1 MAGHPDIQ
9 NLRTSP
15 DGIELIKEFESFF
28 PDAYLDPVNVWTI
41 GWGHTESVS
50 EGDHITRD
58 EGEVLLQGDL
68 IETEGYIK
76 NIIKVPL
83 TQHQFDALVS
93 ICFNM
98 GIGNLQKKTEIVKLT
113 NRGNYAAACA
123 DFGYHFSGTDRN
135 TNESKEFDGLKRRR
149 AAEMALW
156 NLPDHVASDK
166 SPISPPLQKGEGGIT
181 PDKPKNASDS
191 PLKDMVEQ
199 STTVKLLLGVLTSL
213 VTLVAQL
220 LEPLKKNPS
229 AAIVIGIAM
238 AGVLGTLA
246 WKYKDV
252 KKRGV

>member
-9 NLRTSP
+9 DMRISS
-15 DGIELIKEFESFF
+15 DGLELIKEFESFF

-41 GWGHTESVS
+41 GWGHIEGVS
-50 EGDHITRD
+50 EGDHISMK

-68 IETEGYIK
+68 IETEGYVK

-113 NRGNYAAACA
+113 NRGNYAAACQ
-123 DFGYHFSGTDRN
+123 DFGYHVSGTDRV
-135 TNESKEFDGLKRRR
+135 THESKEFDGLRRRR

-156 NLPDHVASDK
+156 NLPDHVESDK
-166 SPISPPLQKGEGGIT
+166 SPISPPIQKGEGGII

-199 STTVKLLLGVLTSL
+199 STTVKLLLGILTSL

-238 AGVLGTLA
+238 AGVLSTLA